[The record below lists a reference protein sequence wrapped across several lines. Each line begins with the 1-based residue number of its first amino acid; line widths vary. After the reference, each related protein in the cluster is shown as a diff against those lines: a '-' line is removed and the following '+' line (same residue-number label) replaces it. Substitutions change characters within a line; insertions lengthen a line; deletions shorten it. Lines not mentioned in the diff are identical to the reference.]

1 MTPQQMRRN
10 PPTLSFQETARIFD
24 QILQRALVIHTYFD
38 EKKLELISSLF
49 TNRL

>member
-10 PPTLSFQETARIFD
+10 PPGLSFQETARIFD

-38 EKKLELISSLF
+38 EKKIRVYFESF
-49 TNRL
+49 Y